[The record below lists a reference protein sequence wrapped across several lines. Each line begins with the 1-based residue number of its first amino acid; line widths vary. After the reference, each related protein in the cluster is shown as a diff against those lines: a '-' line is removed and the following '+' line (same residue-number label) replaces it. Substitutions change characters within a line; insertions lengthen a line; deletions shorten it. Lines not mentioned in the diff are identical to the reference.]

1 MVEKVDEIV
10 GEQNDNND
18 AQDGHEMVYRI
29 NKCEAINSKN
39 PFSYYERSASTLDR
53 SFSEDSSSI
62 RQPLLVTYSQ
72 DTASSVIVSTPS
84 SCSEQT
90 ICEARQKTSQ
100 HKHVFTD
107 ESDVEARAGQRRKV
121 FRARY
126 TKKFL
131 EKVSKAKGCQGY
143 QGYQWNQGYIGYQG
157 QQGYLVYQVYQGYH
171 RYQGY

>member
-131 EKVSKAKGCQGY
+131 EISRKSIKSKRVSR
-143 QGYQWNQGYIGYQG
+143 ISRVSMESR
-157 QQGYLVYQVYQGYH
+157 VYWLSRATRVSCVPSVS
-171 RYQGY
+171 RVS